1 MSKLVDWAVT
11 IFGQYGPL
19 GLFIVAF
26 AESSFFPVPPDVVL
40 IPLCMAHPRASLLY
54 AAVTTAASV
63 LGAVF
68 AYLVGAH
75 GGRPLL
81 LKFTDRASL
90 DRVRRLFDQFGGWA
104 LGIAAFTPVPFK
116 VFTIASGIFQ
126 VRLVPFLVASTIG
139 RGARFFLEAALVLR
153 HGEHVREII
162 GTQFELITLVVGIA
176 VAVAAIAW
184 NAASHRKPAQQ
195 APAPGSAGAN
205 KRHWRIRLPKAVH
218 DIAPSNKRFWAEW
231 GIYAIAGFVFLLIFF
246 EELALLAQPDRAP
259 FLRQIDVTIMTRVRA
274 VRNPFLTKAF
284 TFAAVLGSYPF
295 VFASLALATVFNLLR
310 GQRTR
315 AATLVICAIG
325 GVGLS
330 ALTRWAYN
338 LPGPEFALAVP
349 EILSRSFTAQSITV
363 ALPFYGMAAYIGL
376 SMADSRLRQ
385 WVAGV
390 AVAAIVAL
398 ICFSGVYMGFQWPSE
413 AAAGTVAGAMWLF
426 ICIKLFSLTRQG
438 HRLHTDSE

>member
-11 IFGQYGPL
+11 IFGQYGPA

-40 IPLCMAHPRASLLY
+40 IPLCMAHPRASMLY

-68 AYLVGAH
+68 AYLVGAR

-81 LKFTDRASL
+81 LKFTDRTNLS
-90 DRVRRLFDQFGGWA
+90 RVERLFDRFGGWA

-126 VRLVPFLVASTIG
+126 VRLVPFLIASTIG
-139 RGARFFLEAALVLR
+139 RGARFFVEAALVMR

-162 GTQFELITLVVGIA
+162 GTQFELITLIVGIA
-176 VAVAAIAW
+176 VAVAAIVW
-184 NAASHRKPAQQ
+184 NAASRRKPVKET
-195 APAPGSAGAN
+195 PASESGAA
-205 KRHWRIRLPKAVH
+205 KGRHWRIRLPKAVH
-218 DIAPSNKRFWAEW
+218 DLPPSRKRFWVEW

-246 EELALLAQPDRAP
+246 EELVQLAQPGRAP
-259 FLRQIDVTIMTRVRA
+259 FLRQIDMAIMTWVRNF
-274 VRNPFLTKAF
+274 RNPFLTAVF
-284 TFAAVLGSYPF
+284 TFAATLGSYPF
-295 VFASLALATVFNLLR
+295 VFASLALSITLNLSGGR
-310 GQRTR
+310 RAR
-315 AATLVICAIG
+315 AATLAICAIG

-349 EILSRSFTAQSITV
+349 EILSQSFTAQSIPV
-363 ALPFYGMAAYIGL
+363 ALPFYGTAAHIVVNL
-376 SMADSRLRQ
+376 AHSRFGR
-385 WVAGV
+385 WAAGG
-390 AVAAIVAL
+390 AVATLVTL

-413 AAAGTVAGAMWLF
+413 AAVGTIAGAIWLS
-426 ICIKLFSLTRQG
+426 ICIKLFSLT
-438 HRLHTDSE
+438 S

>member
-1 MSKLVDWAVT
+1 M
-11 IFGQYGPL
+11 
-19 GLFIVAF
+19 
-26 AESSFFPVPPDVVL
+26 
-40 IPLCMAHPRASLLY
+40 
-54 AAVTTAASV
+54 
-63 LGAVF
+63 
-68 AYLVGAH
+68 
-75 GGRPLL
+75 

-90 DRVRRLFDQFGGWA
+90 DRVKRPFDQFGGWA

-195 APAPGSAGAN
+195 APAPRSAGAN

-246 EELALLAQPDRAP
+246 EELALLAQPDHAP

-274 VRNPFLTKAF
+274 IRNPSLTKAF

-330 ALTRWAYN
+330 ALTLWAYN
-338 LPGPEFALAVP
+338 LPAEFALAVP
-349 EILSRSFTAQSITV
+349 KL
-363 ALPFYGMAAYIGL
+363 LPEFHGPVDYCSPSFYGMAATSG
-376 SMADSRLRQ
+376 SAWRFTASPVGRWSGSRRNCR
-385 WVAGV
+385 
-390 AVAAIVAL
+390 L
-398 ICFSGVYMGFQWPSE
+398 ICFSGSMGFQWPSE
-413 AAAGTVAGAMWLF
+413 AAAAPLREPCGSSYASS
-426 ICIKLFSLTRQG
+426 CSR
-438 HRLHTDSE
+438 

>member
-1 MSKLVDWAVT
+1 MNKLVDWAVT

-40 IPLCMAHPRASLLY
+40 IPLCMARPRASMLY

-68 AYLVGAH
+68 AYLVGSR

-81 LKFTDRASL
+81 LRFTDRASL
-90 DRVRRLFDQFGGWA
+90 NRIERLFDQFGGWA

-139 RGARFFLEAALVLR
+139 RGARFFLEAALVMR

-162 GTQFELITLVVGIA
+162 GTQFELITLIVGIA
-176 VAVAAIAW
+176 VAIAAIAW
-184 NAASHRKPAQQ
+184 NAASRRRKPATE
-195 APAPGSAGAN
+195 ATASASGEA
-205 KRHWRIRLPKAVH
+205 KRRQWRIRLPKAVH
-218 DIAPSNKRFWAEW
+218 DLAPSRKRFWAEW

-246 EELALLAQPDRAP
+246 EELVELAQPGRAP
-259 FLRQIDVTIMTRVRA
+259 FLRQVDIAVMTWVRA
-274 VRNPFLTKAF
+274 VRNPFLTAIF
-284 TFAAVLGSYPF
+284 TFAATLGSYPF
-295 VFASLALATVFNLLR
+295 IFASLALAIAFNLFR
-310 GQRTR
+310 RRRAR
-315 AATLVICAIG
+315 AATLAICAIG

-349 EILSRSFTAQSITV
+349 EILSKSFTAQAIPV
-363 ALPFYGMAAYIGL
+363 ALPFYGMAAYIVVGL
-376 SMADSRLRQ
+376 THSPLRR
-385 WVAGV
+385 WATGG
-390 AVAAIVAL
+390 AVSTVIAL

-413 AAAGTVAGAMWLF
+413 AAAGTIAGVMWLS
-426 ICIKLFSLTRQG
+426 ICIKLFSLTERG
-438 HRLHTDSE
+438 RRLHPNS